1 MILTSRKPSL
11 IIALLSVIL
20 FVGCSTPQVEI
31 SGSPIK
37 VAATTT
43 IVGDVVSEIGGD
55 FIDLEILLPAGSDP
69 HSFQPAPKDLV
80 TVAEARLVFANGA
93 GLEEFLEPLIQNAGG
108 NAQVVEVSE
117 GIDLLEAQD
126 VHEEDEEEHSTG
138 DPHTWFDPA
147 NVESWT
153 IQIEKALSS
162 VDPEHATEYA
172 ANARAYRERLQEL
185 DAWIEQQASSI
196 PQEKRKLFTDHAS
209 FTYFANRYGFKQVGA
224 VIPAYSTLAEPS
236 AKDLALIE
244 SAMKEFGVKTI
255 FTSEAANRA
264 LLERVAQDTGAR
276 LVYLYNGSLSEANGP
291 AATYLDL
298 MRYNV
303 QALVE
308 ALK

>member
-1 MILTSRKPSL
+1 MTRKPSL
-11 IIALLSVIL
+11 IIALLSVLL
-20 FVGCSTPQVEI
+20 FAGCSTPPVET
-31 SGSPIK
+31 SGSRVK

-55 FIDLEILLPAGSDP
+55 FIDLEILLPTGSDP

-80 TVAEARLVFANGA
+80 TVAEAKLVFANGA

-108 NAQVVEVSE
+108 SAQVVEVSE
-117 GIDLLEAQD
+117 GINLLEAQD
-126 VHEEDEEEHSTG
+126 VHDEDENEEEHSTG

-162 VDPEHATEYA
+162 VDPEHAAAYA
-172 ANARAYRERLQEL
+172 ANAQAYRERLQEL
-185 DAWIEQQASSI
+185 DAWIEQQADSI

-209 FTYFANRYGFKQVGA
+209 FTYFANRYGFDQVGA

-291 AATYLDL
+291 AATYLEL

-308 ALK
+308 ALR